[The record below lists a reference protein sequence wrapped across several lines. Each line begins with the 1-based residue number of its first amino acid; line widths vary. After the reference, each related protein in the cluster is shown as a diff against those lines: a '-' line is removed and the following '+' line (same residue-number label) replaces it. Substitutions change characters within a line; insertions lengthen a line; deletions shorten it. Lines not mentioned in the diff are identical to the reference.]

1 MDEKLVIQITAEIAD
16 LKKQLDDAKKEI
28 DKMAED
34 TKKSTKKMDEAFKK
48 AGDAISKGLKTA
60 VKAGAAALATLG
72 ASMVAVVAST
82 EEYRTA
88 QAKLSA
94 AFDAAG
100 KSADEA
106 TASYNGLYRFLGDT
120 DVSVEAANH
129 LAQLTLTQEENEA
142 MVKTLQGVYA
152 TFGDSLPI
160 EGLTEAINHTA
171 KLGEVQGPLADA
183 LEWQGITTDEFN
195 KKLAACNSERE
206 RELLIL
212 ETLGAEYGG
221 AAESYEKYAAEILR
235 ANEAQAQLDSSMA
248 AIGTALQPIITDLK
262 ILAADVLTQLTPV
275 IQTFVD
281 EYLPVIRDVLGEIV
295 GKLGEAVEWISQHT
309 TLLGVLGG
317 IILTIVAAIGLYNT
331 VAAVKA
337 AMAAVEATSVWGLCA
352 AYAAQAAA
360 MIVAIAPYV
369 LIVAAIAAV
378 IAIIVLCVKHWDE
391 ILAVIKK
398 VVSKIVEVV
407 KGMAE
412 GVGNFF
418 SNMGNKISTT
428 VSNIKEKVVG
438 VFTNIKESITGK
450 IRDAKDTVL
459 GIFDNI
465 KSGISNKINAAKDT
479 VGNVINKIKGFF
491 NFKFSWPKIPMPH
504 FGISPSGWKVGDLLK
519 GSIPKLSISW
529 YQQGGI
535 FDKPTL
541 FGYGNGM
548 LGGLGENGAEAVVP
562 LEKNT
567 QWLDRIAERLKGDGT
582 PVYLVVDGK
591 VLAHTTCDNINSITR
606 QTGKMPL
613 KLV

>member
-16 LKKQLDDAKKEI
+16 LKKQLDEAKKEI
-28 DKMAED
+28 DKMADE

-60 VKAGAAALATLG
+60 VKAGAAALAALG

-82 EEYRTA
+82 EEYRRA
-88 QAKLSA
+88 QAQLESA
-94 AFDAAG
+94 FAAAG
-100 KSADEA
+100 KNAEVA
-106 TASYNGLYRFLGDT
+106 TTAYNGLYRVLGDT
-120 DVSVEAANH
+120 GKATEAASH
-129 LAQLTLTQEENEA
+129 LATLVDNERELTEYT
-142 MVKTLQGVYA
+142 KICQGVYA
-152 TFGDSLPI
+152 TFGDTLPI

-171 KLGEVQGPLADA
+171 KLGEVQGVFADA
-183 LEWQGITTDEFN
+183 LEWSGLTVEDFN
-195 KKLAACNSERE
+195 AKLAACNSEAE
-206 RELLIL
+206 REALIRQ
-212 ETLGAEYGG
+212 TLIDLYGEASAEYEKH
-221 AAESYEKYAAEILR
+221 AAELLR
-235 ANEAQAQLDSSMA
+235 ANEAQAKLDASLA
-248 AIGTALQPIITDLK
+248 AIGEALQPVMTDLK
-262 ILAADVLTQLTPV
+262 LLAADVMTQLTPV

-281 EYLPVIRDVLGEIV
+281 EYLPIIRDVLGEIV
-295 GKLGEAVEWISQHT
+295 GKLGEAVEWITQHS
-309 TLLGVLGG
+309 TLLAVIGAA
-317 IILTIVAAIGLYNT
+317 ILTIVAAIGLYNA

-337 AMAAVEATSVWGLCA
+337 AMDAAQVATLGALIAAQLAHAAAVV
-352 AYAAQAAA
+352 
-360 MIVAIAPYV
+360 VALAPYIA
-369 LIVAAIAAV
+369 IVAAIAAV
-378 IAIIVLCVKHWDE
+378 IAIIVLCIKHWDE
-391 ILAVIKK
+391 ILEVIKK
-398 VVSKIVEVV
+398 VISKIVEAV
-407 KGMAE
+407 KSLAE
-412 GVGNFF
+412 KVGNFF

-450 IRDAKDTVL
+450 IREAKDTVL

-465 KSGISNKINAAKDT
+465 KQGISDKINAAKTT
-479 VGNVINKIKGFF
+479 VSNVINAIKGLF
-491 NFKFSWPKIPMPH
+491 NFKFSWPSIPMPH

-529 YQQGGI
+529 YENGGV

-567 QWLDRIAERLKGDGT
+567 QWLDKIAERLKGDGT

-606 QTGKMPL
+606 QTGKIPL